1 MLRLFQSLM
10 TYEAAEEAKKTLL
23 SGYTAQGPKV
33 DAFERALS
41 KRLSNSNTIAV
52 NSGTSAIHLAIDV
65 IKQTDKLPANT
76 VVLSSPLTCA
86 ATNLPVI
93 HNGFRIRWCDVDRLT
108 LNIDLDDVIQKLDS
122 TTRILIFVDWGG
134 YSIDH
139 ERLLSIKDYYQNKFG
154 HELHIIEDAAHAF
167 GSTDYGKPI
176 GSFDWLFTTFSFQS
190 IKHLTTGDGGL
201 LVTPKRF
208 YKQARLARW
217 FGLDRDNKID
227 FRSCQDIHY
236 PGYKFHMNDVAASI
250 GLENLKV
257 VDEFIDKQRNNS
269 EFMANSITNEKIHM
283 LEYDKFNESSC
294 WLFTLFVDDRE
305 NFQSYMHSKGIETNP
320 VHVRNDKL
328 SVFKQFG
335 SGTLKN
341 LDHIDKHRICVP
353 VGWWLSF
360 DELQYIVE
368 TINAY

>member
-1 MLRLFQSLM
+1 M
-10 TYEAAEEAKKTLL
+10 TLEAAEEAKKTLL
-23 SGYTAQGPKV
+23 SGYTAQGRKV
-33 DAFERALS
+33 KEFEEALG
-41 KRLSNSNTIAV
+41 KRLSNNHTVTV
-52 NSGTSAIHLAIDV
+52 NSGTSAIHLAIDT
-65 IKQTDKLPANT
+65 IKFLDHLPANT

-86 ATNLPVI
+86 ATNLPVL

-108 LNIDLDDVIQKLDS
+108 LNIDLDDVVQKLDS

-134 YSIDH
+134 YPIDH
-139 ERLLSIKDYYQNKFG
+139 ERLLSIKDYYQSKFG

-176 GSFDWLFTTFSFQS
+176 GSFDWLFTAFSFQS

-201 LVTPKRF
+201 LVTPEHF
-208 YKQARLARW
+208 YKQARIARW
-217 FGLDRDNKID
+217 FGLDRDNKLD

-236 PGYKFHMNDVAASI
+236 PGYKFHMNDVCASI

-257 VDEFIDKQRNNS
+257 VDEFIDKQRINS
-269 EFMANSITNEKIHM
+269 EFLANAINNPKIHM

-294 WLFTLFVDDRE
+294 WLFTIFVDDRE
-305 NFQSYMHSKGIETNP
+305 TFVKYMLSKEIEVNP

-328 SVFKQFG
+328 SVFKKH
-335 SGTLKN
+335 SEHCTLKT
-341 LDHIDKHRICVP
+341 LDHIDKHRISIP
-353 VGWWLSF
+353 NGWWLNI
-360 DELQYIVE
+360 DELQYIAE